1 MEKYHA
7 KKLEGI
13 GDLEKKQ
20 LITGWMISLKTN
32 YQKSKNLE

>member
-1 MEKYHA
+1 MGKYHA

-20 LITGWMISLKTN
+20 LIAGLKIF
-32 YQKSKNLE
+32 QEES